1 MIWNDKEINKIVV
14 KNSEGEILAE
24 ITDQIIVYQEIK
36 KYKCDE
42 YQEY

>member
-24 ITDQIIVYQEIK
+24 ITDQIIVY
-36 KYKCDE
+36 
-42 YQEY
+42 